1 MKFEDLI
8 RIQDLSVILGINEPN
23 TRIWVKKNLIENK
36 DYKKFERVYIIDK
49 NKVLKKMEKVKN
61 K

>member
-23 TRIWVKKNLIENK
+23 TRIWVKKNLVENK

-49 NKVLKKMEKVKN
+49 NKVLKKLEKVKN